1 MPCEI
6 ISCNENDLKRAASL
20 LSDGKLIAFPT
31 ETVYGLGGNVWIPE
45 AVKNIFA
52 VKCRPATDPLIC
64 HVDLLKKGLKLW
76 AGGNEEDKN
85 YTELRASVALATFIG
100 SAFWPGPLT
109 IVCKASAS
117 LPMEVTG
124 GSGYVGLRIPN
135 HPVALALLHQV
146 DFAVA
151 APSANTF
158 GHVSPISAAHVFDD
172 LASRDPTLLII
183 DGGKSNVG
191 IESTV
196 IKIEDN
202 ASRIEMLRRGKITIS
217 DIKKVLGTHSL
228 YRLVPIEVRDTRSKN
243 NGSIT
248 ASAITPSSSG
258 IGAHPD
264 ADGKPGEPSL
274 LLTANKKNSFS
285 TSEPTEALKPM
296 DGPGQLLTHYSPSIP
311 SSLLTPSSFAFY
323 QGRNTTTHHLLALSI
338 CREESESVP
347 QDRGLQ
353 SAGSFPL
360 STTIVIDFNGLLQRA
375 FHSTFLSTASELSD
389 KEGSSSIRQSSCVQV
404 KKELQST
411 GSFSTT
417 VEAPASTSE
426 KNLLDSCI
434 AYTDLSTSG
443 NVDEA
448 SSNLF
453 HALRWSEKV
462 PGGTNVVFPLLS
474 TWSEVTLRSD
484 VPDVTNTVNTQ
495 SDTKNVI
502 NYSEF
507 LGAVD
512 DRLFRAAS
520 GVVARVK

>member
-1 MPCEI
+1 MTCEI
-6 ISCNENDLKRAASL
+6 ISCNDIDLKRAASL
-20 LSDGKLIAFPT
+20 LSDGKLVAFPT

-52 VKCRPATDPLIC
+52 VKGRPATDPLIC
-64 HVDLLKKGLKLW
+64 HVDLLEKGLKLW
-76 AGGNEEDKN
+76 AGGNKEEKN
-85 YTELRASVALATFIG
+85 YSELRASVALATFIG

-109 IVCKASAS
+109 IVCKASSS

-135 HPVALALLHQV
+135 HPIALALLHQV

-202 ASRIEMLRRGKITIS
+202 ASRIEMLRRGKITVS
-217 DIKKVLGTHSL
+217 DIKKVLATHSL
-228 YRLVPIEVRDTRSKN
+228 YRQVPIEVRDTRSRN
-243 NGSIT
+243 NG
-248 ASAITPSSSG
+248 AITTSSINPSSG
-258 IGAHPD
+258 IGALSD
-264 ADGKPGEPSL
+264 ADGNPEEPALLSASNKKHNFSTNEPS
-274 LLTANKKNSFS
+274 
-285 TSEPTEALKPM
+285 EASKPM

-311 SSLLTPSSFAFY
+311 SSLLTPNSFTFC
-323 QGRNTTTHHLLALSI
+323 QERNTSTHQVSALSI
-338 CREESESVP
+338 CRKVKEGVP
-347 QDRGLQ
+347 QDEKIQ
-353 SAGSFPL
+353 SASSFPL
-360 STTIVIDFNGLLQRA
+360 STTIVIDFNGLLRSA
-375 FHSTFLSTASELSD
+375 FHSAFFSTASELPD
-389 KEGSSSIRQSSCVQV
+389 KEGSSCMRESSCVQAEN
-404 KKELQST
+404 ELQTTDPCST
-411 GSFSTT
+411 ATL
-417 VEAPASTSE
+417 EAPVSTCRR
-426 KNLLDSCI
+426 NLLDSCI
-434 AYTDLSTSG
+434 AYTDLSASG
-443 NVDEA
+443 IVDEA

-453 HALRWSEKV
+453 NALRWSEKV

-474 TWSEVTLRSD
+474 AWSGMTLRSD
-484 VPDVTNTVNTQ
+484 VSDETNTINTQ
-495 SDTKNVI
+495 SEMKNAI
-502 NYSEF
+502 DYSEF